1 MQNENNEILL
11 IASLQ
16 DLGHL
21 YIATCLGSLFHSCI
35 DLGKKENIKKIMP
48 RWAVCEKTFFKWLF
62 NKFSNKFAQYFGLKD
77 KPSSGTKRKM
87 KIKLKIHYK

>member
-1 MQNENNEILL
+1 MKNENNEILL

-35 DLGKKENIKKIMP
+35 DLGKKENIKSHAQMSSLWGNILEMIIQQVFKQNLP
-48 RWAVCEKTFFKWLF
+48 STSVWKT
-62 NKFSNKFAQYFGLKD
+62 
-77 KPSSGTKRKM
+77 SSGAKRKM
-87 KIKLKIHYK
+87 KIKLKIRYK

>member
-35 DLGKKENIKKIMP
+35 ALGKKENIK
-48 RWAVCEKTFFKWLF
+48 
-62 NKFSNKFAQYFGLKD
+62 SHAQM
-77 KPSSGTKRKM
+77 SS
-87 KIKLKIHYK
+87 L

>member
-35 DLGKKENIKKIMP
+35 ALGKKENIKSHAQMSSLWGNILEMIIQQVFKQNLP
-48 RWAVCEKTFFKWLF
+48 STSVWRLLQAPKEKW
-62 NKFSNKFAQYFGLKD
+62 
-77 KPSSGTKRKM
+77 R
-87 KIKLKIHYK
+87 

>member
-35 DLGKKENIKKIMP
+35 DLGKKENIKKSCSDEQFVRKHSWNDYSTSIL
-48 RWAVCEKTFFKWLF
+48 T
-62 NKFSNKFAQYFGLKD
+62 KFAQYFGLKD
-77 KPSSGTKRKM
+77 FFRRQKKNEDKT
-87 KIKLKIHYK
+87 